1 MNQNQQAKNRHPA
14 LLRAACLLVLHVL
27 LTQTSTVE
35 ELFTLRSAHRLKS
48 GWPSKEL
55 NHFFKLLTEET
66 VRVWS
71 HTKLWE
77 ELKVNKSLSGHQ
89 KPTTHRRVSPSDI
102 MPRYSQQSRRF
113 PNQEREW
120 IRRSEQ
126 LNLNA
131 QVMLKCMSKFVQYK
145 PECWQW
151 EYFFHIFIYV
161 WLLCL
166 IYVNTKI
173 SSSRII

>member
-14 LLRAACLLVLHVL
+14 LLRAACLLVLHAL

-35 ELFTLRSAHRLKS
+35 KLFTLRSAQRLTS

-89 KPTTHRRVSPSDI
+89 EPTTHRRVSPSDI

-131 QVMLKCMSKFVQYK
+131 QVMLKCMSKLVQYK

-151 EYFFHIFIYV
+151 ESIFSTY
-161 WLLCL
+161 
-166 IYVNTKI
+166 
-173 SSSRII
+173 

>member
-1 MNQNQQAKNRHPA
+1 MNQNQQAKNRHLA
-14 LLRAACLLVLHVL
+14 LFRAACLLVLRAL

-35 ELFTLRSAHRLKS
+35 ELFTLRSAHRLTS

-71 HTKLWE
+71 HTKLRE
-77 ELKVNKSLSGHQ
+77 ELKVNKSLSCHQ

-113 PNQEREW
+113 HNQERER

-131 QVMLKCMSKFVQYK
+131 QVMLKCMSKLVQYK

-151 EYFFHIFIYV
+151 ESIFSTY
-161 WLLCL
+161 
-166 IYVNTKI
+166 
-173 SSSRII
+173 

>member
-14 LLRAACLLVLHVL
+14 LLRAACLLVLHAL

-35 ELFTLRSAHRLKS
+35 ELFTLRSAQRLTS

-77 ELKVNKSLSGHQ
+77 ELKVYKSLSCHQ
-89 KPTTHRRVSPSDI
+89 EPTTHRRVSHSDI

-113 PNQEREW
+113 HSQERER

-126 LNLNA
+126 LNLNV
-131 QVMLKCMSKFVQYK
+131 QVMLKCMSKLVQYE

-151 EYFFHIFIYV
+151 ESLFSTY
-161 WLLCL
+161 
-166 IYVNTKI
+166 
-173 SSSRII
+173 